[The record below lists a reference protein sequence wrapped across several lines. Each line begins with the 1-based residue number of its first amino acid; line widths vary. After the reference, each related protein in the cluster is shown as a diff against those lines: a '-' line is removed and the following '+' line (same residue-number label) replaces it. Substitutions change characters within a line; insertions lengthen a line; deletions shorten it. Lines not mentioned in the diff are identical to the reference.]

1 MADAHRLLAR
11 IAVAEGDSAA
21 AEAHLN
27 FAIQILRA
35 FPAPLVAWKTHLA
48 MGRLQA
54 QLARPEAAR
63 AAFAEAA
70 SLIRYIA
77 GNIADERLRQV
88 LLSSAAAQEALT
100 GE

>member
-1 MADAHRLLAR
+1 
-11 IAVAEGDSAA
+11 
-21 AEAHLN
+21 
-27 FAIQILRA
+27 
-35 FPAPLVAWKTHLA
+35 

-54 QLARPEAAR
+54 QLERPKAAR
-63 AAFAEAA
+63 AAFAKAA

-88 LLSSAAAQEALT
+88 LLSSSAAHEAVA